1 MFHVIDR
8 PLPVTIA
15 GAISTTWTRVARHA
29 IESRGSNSGEFA
41 SLGDSGSGV
50 GDVPFERTQ
59 REAVER
65 RVAELVV
72 VESAEGNL
80 EGPAAT
86 ASPAAASRA
95 IASRKI
101 AQAGGAK
108 IS

>member
-8 PLPVTIA
+8 PLPDTIA
-15 GAISTTWTRVARHA
+15 GAISTTWTRVAQHA
-29 IESRGSNSGEFA
+29 IESRGSNSGELA
-41 SLGDSGSGV
+41 SPGHSGSVV
-50 GDVPFERTQ
+50 GDEPFDRTQ

-65 RVAELVV
+65 RFAELVV

-86 ASPAAASRA
+86 ASLAASSRA
-95 IASRKI
+95 ITSRKI

>member
-1 MFHVIDR
+1 MVHVTDR
-8 PLPVTIA
+8 PLPDTIA
-15 GAISTTWTRVARHA
+15 GAISTTWTRDTQHA
-29 IESRGSNSGEFA
+29 IESRGSNPGELT
-41 SLGDSGSGV
+41 SLGNSGSVV
-50 GDVPFERTQ
+50 GHEPFDRTQ

-65 RVAELVV
+65 RVAELVA